1 MKLIQLEYFCAVSRY
16 HSITQAAQKLYVTQ
30 PAISSAIRELEKE
43 FSINLFTRSKNH
55 LTLTTEGEA
64 FYQKASTLLATIHET
79 ESELYDLGHQV
90 TPDRN
95 PAIIKHTLFPGDASS
110 LSSGTPGDS
119 RGTARIRFDPCFP
132 AGTGGN
138 T

>member
-90 TPDRN
+90 TPIRIGI
-95 PAIIKHTLFPGDASS
+95 PPLLSTLFFPEML